1 MPLVEVAEA
10 VVLAEVALVLR
21 SSRSLVVLL
30 PTSCAVSSS
39 LVVEV
44 VLGRVVA
51 LRVEVEVAV
60 VLRSSRSLVVLLP
73 SSFAVSSSLVVEVV
87 LGRVVVLR
95 VGVEVVVAVVV
106 QVAPVSR
113 AFHPLVPPSSPV
125 RVALDLG
132 LGVQLPEEV
141 GSLVPVERGCR
152 SSSRGSSSSLVLLV
166 VRGLL
171 HQVVLEVLRR
181 VVEVVPVRVVGLP
194 QVVEV
199 VVQALLQVVP
209 VGVGSLVLVEQK
221 CQSSS
226 RGSSSSLVLLVV
238 LGLLVQVVLEV
249 VPLSVLLV
257 LLLRLVVE
265 AVLNRVVELREV
277 VEVVVQVFLLVVP
290 VAGSWV
296 PLLLFVLRWWSSSG
310 PPPLGRSP
318 RGTLRPPRT
327 ACSIGKGLG
336 ELRRLSS
343 ACPPS
348 GRA

>member
-1 MPLVEVAEA
+1 MAFTPYPLSHQRTGV
-10 VVLAEVALVLR
+10 
-21 SSRSLVVLL
+21 
-30 PTSCAVSSS
+30 PTPHTNNM
-39 LVVEV
+39 LE
-44 VLGRVVA
+44 
-51 LRVEVEVAV
+51 
-60 VLRSSRSLVVLLP
+60 
-73 SSFAVSSSLVVEVV
+73 
-87 LGRVVVLR
+87 
-95 VGVEVVVAVVV
+95 GV
-106 QVAPVSR
+106 R
-113 AFHPLVPPSSPV
+113 L
-125 RVALDLG
+125 
-132 LGVQLPEEV
+132 
-141 GSLVPVERGCR
+141 
-152 SSSRGSSSSLVLLV
+152 
-166 VRGLL
+166 RGLL

-181 VVEVVPVRVVGLP
+181 VVEDVPVRVVGLP

-209 VGVGSLVLVEQK
+209 VGVGSLVLVEQR

-290 VAGSWV
+290 VAGNWV
-296 PLLLFVLRWWSSSG
+296 PLLLFALRWWSSSG

-343 ACPPS
+343 AASVLAVSLVACLVPRR
-348 GRA
+348 GR